1 MVQLLTVKQL
11 AQREQV
17 SERTVRRWIE
27 KRAVEIHRNP
37 GGSIRIVERRAV
49 ILTLRDQDEPTRP
62 AA

>member
-1 MVQLLTVKQL
+1 MVELLTVKQL

-37 GGSIRIVERRAV
+37 GGSIRIVERRVV
-49 ILTLRDQDEPTRP
+49 IINLGNATEPTQQ
-62 AA
+62 AV